1 MCMVGWHCDPDAQPG
16 LRQSCARRIGYTVFA
31 VFVHVHPIST
41 MAHSILLQPA
51 FSIAVAATCTLACL
65 GASAAEPVSETIA
78 GRTALVYVPASLPAP
93 GSRALVVVLHG
104 GLGNAQRLASGR
116 IESALNLNTVADA
129 GGFVVAY
136 LNGTPVARFMGADKL
151 GWNAGACCGQPV
163 EKNTDDVGYIRSAVE
178 DVAARYGVDRSR
190 IFGAGHSNGAMM
202 TQRVMCETTLFAAA
216 VPISGSLESGA
227 TRCPPAR
234 GKRILAIHGADDL
247 NVPVGGGRG
256 KGMARVDFASEA
268 ATARVWQDSG
278 AVYQLH
284 VVPGAE
290 HSVESISAQ
299 LQKQESQT
307 LAEKIARF
315 LGLLGY

>member
-1 MCMVGWHCDPDAQPG
+1 
-16 LRQSCARRIGYTVFA
+16 
-31 VFVHVHPIST
+31 
-41 MAHSILLQPA
+41 MASL
-51 FSIAVAATCTLACL
+51 C
-65 GASAAEPVSETIA
+65 ASAAEPVSETIA
-78 GRTALVYVPASLPAP
+78 GRTALVYAPTTMPAF

-129 GGFVVAY
+129 CGFVVAY

-178 DVAARYGVDRSR
+178 DIAQRYGVDRGR
-190 IFGAGHSNGAMM
+190 IFGVGHSNGAMM
-202 TQRVMCETTLFAAA
+202 TQRVVCETTLYAAA
-216 VPISGSLESGA
+216 VPISGPLESGA

-234 GKRILAIHGADDL
+234 GKRMLAIHGADDK
-247 NVPVGGGRG
+247 NVPIGGGRG
-256 KGMARVDFASEA
+256 KGLARVDFMSEA

-278 AVYQLH
+278 AVYDLH
-284 VVPGAE
+284 IVPGAE
-290 HSVESISAQ
+290 HSVDSISAQ
-299 LQKQESQT
+299 LQQQESQT

-315 LGLLGY
+315 LGLLGR

>member
-1 MCMVGWHCDPDAQPG
+1 MVHSNLLSRAISICLPLVSA
-16 LRQSCARRIGYTVFA
+16 LVFW
-31 VFVHVHPIST
+31 
-41 MAHSILLQPA
+41 PA
-51 FSIAVAATCTLACL
+51 
-65 GASAAEPVSETIA
+65 GAAEPVRETIA
-78 GRTALVYVPASLPAP
+78 GRTALVYTPANLPAF

-116 IESALNLNTVADA
+116 IETALNLNAAADA

-136 LNGTPVARFMGADKL
+136 LNGTPVARFLGADKL

-163 EKNTDDVGYIRSAVE
+163 EKNTDDVGYIRSAV
-178 DVAARYGVDRSR
+178 DDIAQRYGVDRSR
-190 IFGAGHSNGAMM
+190 IFGVGHSNGAMM

-216 VPISGSLESGA
+216 VPISGPLESGA
-227 TRCPPAR
+227 TRCPQAR
-234 GKRILAIHGADDL
+234 GKRILAIHGADDA

-278 AVYQLH
+278 AVYDLH

-290 HSVESISAQ
+290 HSVDSISAQ
-299 LQKQESQT
+299 LLHLESQT

-315 LGLLGY
+315 LGLAAR

>member
-1 MCMVGWHCDPDAQPG
+1 
-16 LRQSCARRIGYTVFA
+16 
-31 VFVHVHPIST
+31 
-41 MAHSILLQPA
+41 MASL
-51 FSIAVAATCTLACL
+51 C
-65 GASAAEPVSETIA
+65 ASAAEPLVESSA
-78 GRTALVYVPASLPAP
+78 GRTALVYAPTKLPAF

-163 EKNTDDVGYIRSAVE
+163 EKNTDDVGYIRRAVE
-178 DVAARYGVDRSR
+178 DIAQRYGVDRSR
-190 IFGAGHSNGAMM
+190 IFGVGHSNGAMM
-202 TQRVMCETTLFAAA
+202 TQRVMCETTLYAAA
-216 VPISGSLESGA
+216 VPISGPLESGA
-227 TRCPPAR
+227 TRCPQAR
-234 GKRILAIHGADDL
+234 GKRILAIHGADDQ
-247 NVPVGGGRG
+247 NVPITGGRG
-256 KGMARVDFASEA
+256 KGMARVDFTSEA

-278 AVYQLH
+278 AVYDLH
-284 VVPGAE
+284 IVPGAE
-290 HSVESISAQ
+290 HSVDSISAQ

-315 LGLLGY
+315 LGLLGR

>member
-1 MCMVGWHCDPDAQPG
+1 
-16 LRQSCARRIGYTVFA
+16 
-31 VFVHVHPIST
+31 
-41 MAHSILLQPA
+41 MASL
-51 FSIAVAATCTLACL
+51 C
-65 GASAAEPVSETIA
+65 ASAAEPVSETIA
-78 GRTALVYVPASLPAP
+78 GRTALVYAPTTMPAF

-178 DVAARYGVDRSR
+178 DIAQRYGVDRSR
-190 IFGAGHSNGAMM
+190 IFGVGHSNGAMM
-202 TQRVMCETTLFAAA
+202 TQRVVCETTLYAAA
-216 VPISGSLESGA
+216 VPISGPLESGA

-234 GKRILAIHGADDL
+234 GKRMLAIHGADDK
-247 NVPVGGGRG
+247 NVPIGGGRG
-256 KGMARVDFASEA
+256 KGLARVDFMSEA

-278 AVYQLH
+278 AVYDLH
-284 VVPGAE
+284 IVPGAE
-290 HSVESISAQ
+290 HSVDSISAQ
-299 LQKQESQT
+299 LQQQESQT

-315 LGLLGY
+315 LGLLGR